1 MRVTLIAVALF
12 AVTSLQA
19 QVPTTTTLAQQTA
32 NNTSTSDA
40 FPGQSNGNPAAGSVS
55 KLPIRSL
62 LYPGSTTKIYAHVE
76 PWWGS
81 GSHVDIGYSSQ
92 DPAQVHRQVQ
102 DMVSRGIDGAIVDW
116 YGPDSYEDT
125 GVKLLLSEAEAT
137 PNFGVIVEIDVGAIH
152 WHSCYPTCSATTAV
166 VNLFTQA
173 NSEFFSFP
181 AIVRWNTRPVLM
193 EFGFETLA
201 LPTGEPTG
209 WNVVD
214 WNTVQSQVPGN
225 PALLHR
231 NLGGYA
237 KAQSTGAFTW
247 MDPETVANFTA
258 GFDDTSDLT
267 WFYSNTLST
276 YPTMDTYGALWKG
289 FNDTIASWSPTGG
302 RHIDQSCAQTWLNTF
317 NTVNQYY
324 SATNQLAALQLV
336 TWNDYEEGTE
346 VETGIDD
353 CIAMTPTLSGTQ
365 LSWSV
370 TGNENAVD
378 HYTVYASPDGLN
390 LASLG
395 DFSTSTHSVDL
406 SQFTLP
412 AGSYTMFVQAIGKPS
427 VRNEMSAG
435 ISYSVAP
442 PLPAPAPAPTSPT
455 PTSPTPTTPTSPTPT
470 SPTSPTP
477 PPTTP
482 TTPTAATTTTV
493 AKDVS
498 LSAAPAALTVNPG
511 QSGTFTLTVAQV
523 GASDPVQ
530 LSCSAPTGVSCS
542 FSASTLTPSSSG
554 SQVQLTVA
562 TPAQSA
568 QNQSDAPVF
577 AGLFSGLGLL
587 GLATTSSARRKRKVA
602 VVVILGLLLLS
613 QIACGGVGN
622 TTTTTTPQQPTTTV
636 TATTYT
642 ITVTAVS
649 GTVTK
654 STVVTLTVG

>member
-1 MRVTLIAVALF
+1 MRAALFAVALF
-12 AVTSLQA
+12 AVTALQA

-40 FPGQSNGNPAAGSVS
+40 FPGQANGNPAAGSVS

-62 LYPGSTTKIYAHVE
+62 LYPGATTKIYAHVE

-81 GSHVDIGYSSQ
+81 GSHASIGYSSQ

-102 DMVSRGIDGAIVDW
+102 DMVSRGIDGAVVDW
-116 YGPDSYEDT
+116 YGPGSYEDT

-173 NSEFFSFP
+173 NTEFFSSP
-181 AIVRWNTRPVLM
+181 AIVRFNSRPVLM
-193 EFGFETLA
+193 EFGFETLT
-201 LPTGEPTG
+201 LPAGAAAG

-214 WNTVQSQVPGN
+214 WAAVQTQVPGN

-247 MDPETVANFTA
+247 MDPETLANFTT
-258 GFDDTSDLT
+258 GFDDTSDLN
-267 WFYSNTLST
+267 WFYSNTLSS
-276 YPTMDTYGALWKG
+276 YSTMAAYGATWKG
-289 FNDTIASWSPTGG
+289 FDDTIASWSPTGG
-302 RHIDQSCAQTWLNTF
+302 RHIDQSCGQTWLNTF
-317 NTVNQYY
+317 DTINKYY
-324 SATNQLAALQLV
+324 SPTNQLAALQLV

-346 VETGIDD
+346 VETGIDN
-353 CIAMTPTLSGTQ
+353 CMAITPALSGTQ
-365 LSWSV
+365 LTWSV

-378 HYTVYASPDGLN
+378 HYTVYASPDGTN

-395 DFSTSTHSVDL
+395 DFSTSTHAVDL
-406 SQFTLP
+406 AQFTLP
-412 AGSYTMFVQAIGKPS
+412 SGSYTMFVQAIGKPS
-427 VRNEMSAG
+427 IRNQMSAG
-435 ISYSVAP
+435 VSYTVAP
-442 PLPAPAPAPTSPT
+442 PPQPPT
-455 PTSPTPTTPTSPTPT
+455 PTPTTPTPA
-470 SPTSPTP
+470 
-477 PPTTP
+477 PTTP
-482 TTPTAATTTTV
+482 TTPTTPTV
-493 AKDVS
+493 TKDVS
-498 LSAAPAALTVNPG
+498 LSAAPAAQTVNAG

-523 GASDPVQ
+523 GANDPVQ
-530 LSCSAPTGVSCS
+530 LSCTAPTGLTCK
-542 FSASTLTPSSSG
+542 FSASTVTPDSAG
-554 SQVQLTVA
+554 TQVQLTVTA
-562 TPAQSA
+562 AAQSA
-568 QNQSDAPVF
+568 KNESEAPVF

-587 GLATTSSARRKRKVA
+587 GLASTRGGRRKKVA
-602 VVVILGLLLLS
+602 ALAILGLLLLS

-622 TTTTTTPQQPTTTV
+622 TMSTTTTTTPQQPSTTV
-636 TATTYT
+636 TAQTYT